1 LTESVRR
8 QPLREASART
18 YARALPI
25 VPVRARGM
33 TVEGAD
39 GRRYLDCLSGDGA
52 LALGHNHPV
61 VLAAVRDV
69 LDSGA
74 PIGVLDLSTPVE
86 ERFVAELLATL
97 PAAQASG
104 ARVRFCGP
112 TAADALAVAT
122 RLVRGATGAAGTI
135 VHADPP
141 GEGPQHVAALLE
153 SRGGAGVR
161 PAGVV
166 VEPLRDEW
174 LRVLRETT
182 RAHGVPLIVDETVTG
197 VGRTGAFWAVEH
209 SGVTPDVMVLAK
221 AIGGSLPLAVVVHQ
235 ADLGAADSLTA
246 PSRAADRA
254 TPGGEAPGNQLAM
267 AAGAATLA
275 HVREH
280 RLAERAAVVGE
291 RMLARLGE
299 LAARFTCV
307 GGVSGRGLML
317 GLELT
322 DPDPEPRPE
331 PQPALLRGP
340 RQDSHR
346 ALLEGPRQDPHRAL
360 LEGQRPDPH
369 PALLPGPG
377 LVAGATCGASRIAAA
392 VRRECL
398 RRGLI
403 VGLGGPRADVVR
415 LLPPLTVTDEQADA
429 VLERLADAVDAV
441 AAARRC

>member
-1 LTESVRR
+1 MALTESVRR

-61 VLAAVRDV
+61 VLAAVREV

-97 PAAQASG
+97 PPGQARG

-112 TAADALAVAT
+112 AAADALAVAS
-122 RLVRGATGAAGTI
+122 RLVQDATGSAGPP
-135 VHADPP
+135 VPADRP
-141 GEGPQHVAALLE
+141 GEGHASVEALLE
-153 SRGGAGVR
+153 GCAAGAPR

-166 VEPLRDEW
+166 AEPLDDGR
-174 LRVLRETT
+174 LRAVRKAT
-182 RAHGVPLIVDETVTG
+182 RALGVPLIVDETVTG

-209 SGVTPDVMVLAK
+209 SEVVPDVMVLAK
-221 AIGGSLPLAVVVHQ
+221 AIGGSLPLAVVVHRE
-235 ADLGAADSLTA
+235 DLEATASAPAAEG
-246 PSRAADRA
+246 RAAVSAVRA
-254 TPGGEAPGNQLAM
+254 ASADEARGNQLAM

-291 RMLARLGE
+291 RMLARLRE
-299 LAARFTCV
+299 LAARFPSV
-307 GGVSGRGLML
+307 AGVRGRGLML
-317 GLELT
+317 GLEFT
-322 DPDPEPRPE
+322 APDP
-331 PQPALLRGP
+331 A
-340 RQDSHR
+340 
-346 ALLEGPRQDPHRAL
+346 AVTVTAAAADPVTGAPCGVS
-360 LEGQRPDPH
+360 GQ
-369 PALLPGPG
+369 
-377 LVAGATCGASRIAAA
+377 AAA

-403 VGLGGPRADVVR
+403 VGLGGPRAEVVR
-415 LLPPLTVTDEQADA
+415 LLPPLTVSDEQADA
-429 VLERLADAVDAV
+429 VLERLADAVR
-441 AAARRC
+441 AAADTARP